1 MQTLI
6 KKCLIILLTLFICPI
21 LLLGQI
27 QDQVKWEE
35 LPPIPDKEGF
45 AGMFAGVS
53 NDALLCVGG
62 ANFPDKMPWDGGV
75 KKWYD
80 RIYILEKNSSQ
91 WKLADEKLANPLG
104 YGVSVT
110 YKDQIILVGGSNEK
124 SHYSNVYTLKYQDG
138 KVKIDSL
145 VSLPFPLANM
155 TGALVGDI
163 LFIAGGNS
171 NATDSPGKHFL
182 ALNLA
187 EKGDEQHWQK
197 LNTWPGTARIMAV
210 SAALKNNFFLFSG
223 INMVNKVDG
232 TSERILLKD
241 AYKFVPEFD
250 GKYLKGGK
258 WAILSDMPRAVAAGP
273 SPAPSIGLDHILF
286 PGGLDEITAKH
297 KDQKTFPGFLSGLLA
312 YHDGSDTWLDFGNL
326 PKGDTRVTVPSVLW
340 DQKWVIPNGEVGPGK
355 RSPKVFTLSKDL
367 SFGWINW
374 TMLVLYLGLMLWIG
388 FLFDKKGAQTTSNF
402 FTANG
407 KIPWWA
413 AGLSIFGAQFSAIS
427 FMAIPAIVY
436 AKDWSLAFGGFMV
449 VGIIPIVIKYYIPFF
464 RRLSITSAYEYLEVR
479 FNANVRVLG
488 SLTFILFQLGR
499 MGIVLFLPAVAIA
512 SVTGIDIYLL
522 IFIMGII
529 CILYTVMG
537 GIEAVVWT
545 DVVQVII
552 LMGGAVLCLIIAI
565 YNVDGGLLGVI
576 SKGFEAKKF
585 TIIHLGWSPDRLVLW
600 VGIIGFF
607 FLNLIPFTSD
617 QTIVQRYLTVK
628 DEAAAGKSLWT
639 HAFMIVPAILIF
651 YGLGTVL
658 YVFYHENSAKISSDQ
673 VGEILPYFVV
683 QELPV
688 GIAGLIIAGIF
699 AASQSTLSGSMN
711 SVSASYVSDIYP
723 RFGIRTDSENLFTAK
738 LITVLVGLFG
748 VASAMLIA
756 ALRIEFIF
764 DLFQEILG
772 IVGGTLAGVF
782 ILGIFT
788 QRANAYGVFWGV
800 ILGVSIVLLTKNYT
814 NFSVYLFGAIS
825 VISTVTIGY
834 LISLFTSQKK
844 DLRGLTYLTLDK
856 TSTDK

>member
-1 MQTLI
+1 MQTFISKLLI
-6 KKCLIILLTLFICPI
+6 FLFTLFICPI

-27 QDQVKWEE
+27 QNQLKWEE

-53 NDALLCVGG
+53 NDALLCIGG
-62 ANFPDKMPWDGGV
+62 ANFPDKMPWDGGE

-80 RIYILEKNSSQ
+80 RIYILEKNSSK

-110 YKDQIILVGGSNEK
+110 YKGQIILVGGSNDK
-124 SHYSNVYTLKYQDG
+124 THFSNVYTLKYQDG
-138 KVKIDSL
+138 KVKIDTL
-145 VSLPFPLANM
+145 VSLPFPLASM
-155 TGALVGDI
+155 TGALVGDV
-163 LFIAGGNS
+163 LFIAGGSTNS
-171 NATDSPGKHFL
+171 VDSPGKYFL

-187 EKGDEQHWQK
+187 ERTAEQKWQT
-197 LNTWPGTARIMAV
+197 LDSWPGSARILAV
-210 SAALKNNFFLFSG
+210 SASLKNSFFLFSG
-223 INMVNKVDG
+223 IDMVKNEDG
-232 TSERILLKD
+232 STERHILKD
-241 AYKFVPEFD
+241 AYKFIPKFE
-250 GKYLKGGK
+250 GIHLQGGK
-258 WAILSDMPRAVAAGP
+258 WTVLPDMPRAVAAGP
-273 SPAPSIGLDHILF
+273 SPAPTIGLDHILF

-297 KDQKTFPGFLSGLLA
+297 KDQKTFPGFVTDLLA
-312 YHDGSDTWLDFGNL
+312 YHVESNTWLNFGKL
-326 PKGDTRVTVPSVLW
+326 PKGDTRVTVPAVLW
-340 DQKWVIPNGEVGPGK
+340 NQKWVIPNGEVAPGK
-355 RSPKVFTLSKDL
+355 RSPKVFALSKDL
-367 SFGWINW
+367 NFGWLNW
-374 TMLVLYLGLMLWIG
+374 AMLIVYLGLMIWIG
-388 FLFDKKGAQTTSNF
+388 FLFDKKGGQTTSNF

-413 AGLSIFGAQFSAIS
+413 AGLSIYGAQFSAIS

-449 VGIIPIVIKYYIPFF
+449 VCIIPLVIKFYIPFF

-512 SVTGIDIYLL
+512 SVTGIDVYLL

-537 GIEAVVWT
+537 GIEAVIWT
-545 DVVQVII
+545 DVVQVVI
-552 LMGGAVLCLIIAI
+552 LMGGAVLCLVIAI
-565 YNVDGGLLGVI
+565 DSVDGGLMGVI
-576 SKGFEAKKF
+576 SKGLEAKKF
-585 TIIHLGWSPDRLVLW
+585 TIIHLGWSPDSLVLW

-639 HAFMIVPAILIF
+639 HAFMIIPAIFIF

-658 YVFYHENSAKISSDQ
+658 YVFYHENTAKITSDQ

-711 SVSASYVSDIYP
+711 SVSAAYVTDIYP
-723 RFGIRTDSENLFTAK
+723 RFGIRTDSENLYTAK
-738 LITVLVGLFG
+738 LVTVLVGLFG

-756 ALRIEFIF
+756 ALQIEFIF

-788 QRANAYGVFWGV
+788 KRANANGVFWGV
-800 ILGVSIVLLTKNYT
+800 LLGVTIVLLTKNYT
-814 NFSVYLFGAIS
+814 NISVYLYGAIS
-825 VISTVTIGY
+825 VITTVTMGY
-834 LISLFTSQKK
+834 IVSLFTGQKK

-856 TSTDK
+856 SNPDK